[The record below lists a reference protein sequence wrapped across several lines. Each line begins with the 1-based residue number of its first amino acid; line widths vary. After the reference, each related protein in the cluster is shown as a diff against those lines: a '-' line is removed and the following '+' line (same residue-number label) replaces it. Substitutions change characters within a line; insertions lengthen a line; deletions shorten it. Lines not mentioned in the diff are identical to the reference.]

1 MLNLGCGTVHREEQ
15 VEGEV
20 IRVCER
26 LSKLSRLKGE
36 VDHQPLFPDSIIDT
50 VDKVYKNN
58 FLYLE
63 YLMKKLSDFFPEEF
77 KEFSE
82 KLEKGSINPKDLEE
96 KR

>member
-1 MLNLGCGTVHREEQ
+1 MLSLGRGEVHMVEQ
-15 VEGEV
+15 VEDEV

-26 LSKLSRLKGE
+26 ITKLRRLKDG

-63 YLMKKLSDFFPEEF
+63 YLMKKLSDFFPDEL
-77 KEFSE
+77 KEFSK

-96 KR
+96 KC